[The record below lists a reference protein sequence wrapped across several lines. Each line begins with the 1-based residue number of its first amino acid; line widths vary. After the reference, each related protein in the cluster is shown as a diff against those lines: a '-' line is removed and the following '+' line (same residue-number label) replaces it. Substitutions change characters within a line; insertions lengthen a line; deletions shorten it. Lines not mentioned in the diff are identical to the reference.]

1 MLAQQAAQSN
11 MSVTEFETTMNERKR
26 HAAAEIGMSVEEFE
40 ARMQLRQAAMY
51 KMQMAR
57 TQQMRQAQHNGGN
70 GGPAFAAHG
79 HGHH

>member
-1 MLAQQAAQSN
+1 
-11 MSVTEFETTMNERKR
+11 
-26 HAAAEIGMSVEEFE
+26 MSVEEFE

-57 TQQMRQAQHNGGN
+57 MQQMRQAQHNGGN